1 MRITSFSN
9 RMIREVRELMQ
20 KPRARQKAG
29 LFVSEG
35 ERLCREIPKD
45 LVERVFLSDSYRG
58 SLPAGF
64 RPKDHTLIRV
74 PDELMA
80 HISDT
85 KHSQGILVLVRMLPE
100 RVLSGDF
107 FLLLESLQDPG
118 NLGTIFRLAE
128 AAGVNGIYMSSDC
141 TDIYSPKLVR
151 STMGSLYRLPFRIV
165 PDLKETIAELKKK
178 GVRCFAAHL
187 LGEKA
192 HYDCDFRP
200 PTAFLIGNEGR
211 GLSPELSEAADIR
224 LRIPMKGG
232 VESLN
237 AAAAAAILSYETL
250 RQREKQEN

>member
-9 RMIREVRELMQ
+9 RMIREVRELLQ

-35 ERLCREIPKD
+35 ERLCREIPEE

-64 RPKDHTLIRV
+64 RPKDHNLVRM

-141 TDIYSPKLVR
+141 ADIYSPKLVR

-178 GVRCFAAHL
+178 NVRCFAAHL